1 MAAKEGASSTGAL
14 IAVEGIGGSGKST
27 LAAGVVRWLEGLSV
41 PVIASREPGGTGLGV
56 ELRRLLLEGEF
67 HPAPWAEA
75 FLFEADRAQTYTEV
89 IEPAISAGQVVVSDR
104 NLYGTIA
111 YQAYGSR
118 LDLDT
123 IDVLNRAATGGRY
136 PDLIIVVDAPP
147 EVSLARKRGSKQ
159 SDRFD
164 ELDLRFQAKVREGYL
179 VAARRD
185 GSRAHV
191 LDGTASAEAVLDHA
205 KSILR
210 PFLSARHLLEATS

>member
-1 MAAKEGASSTGAL
+1 MTAEEGPSSPGAL

-27 LAAGVVRWLEGLSV
+27 LAAGIVRWLQSLAVS
-41 PVIASREPGGTGLGV
+41 VIASREPGGTGLGV

-67 HPAPWAEA
+67 HPAPWTDA
-75 FLFEADRAQTYTEV
+75 FLFEADRAQTYAEV

-104 NLYGTIA
+104 NLYGTLA
-111 YQAYGSR
+111 YQAFGSG

-147 EVSLARKRGSKQ
+147 EIAIARKRGSKQ

-164 ELDLRFQAKVREGYL
+164 DLDLRFQAKVRGGYL
-179 VAARRD
+179 FAARRD
-185 GSRAHV
+185 GSRAYV

-205 KSILR
+205 KAILN
-210 PFLSARHLLEATS
+210 PFLSARHLLEAAP